1 MTRFTLRHSCAL
13 GALAISALSAGP
25 ALAQAEVETA
35 GAASNPQFT
44 TMKFGA

>member
-1 MTRFTLRHSCAL
+1 MEVTEHPVAR
-13 GALAISALSAGP
+13 
-25 ALAQAEVETA
+25 VETA